1 MSTAYKD
8 ICATVV
14 GEELPCQR
22 EDGNRAHP
30 FAVAVV
36 RGETIVGHIPKE
48 KPSLCSLYL
57 RRCGSIACQIIESG
71 RFSGDLVQW
80 RLKFCVC

>member
-1 MSTAYKD
+1 MSTVYKD

-30 FAVAVV
+30 FAA
-36 RGETIVGHIPKE
+36 IIGHIPK
-48 KPSLCSLYL
+48 KIPSTLSTP
-57 RRCGSIACQIIESG
+57 G
-71 RFSGDLVQW
+71 RLDCLSNNRIRTLLWGFSAMGT
-80 RLKFCVC
+80 